1 MSPSELNV
9 FMLMLNELVT
19 IIHSETTIPKDQ
31 PFEQSVIGQYLEM
44 IKVILYKKSD
54 SFGSLVSDSV
64 KSKLQ
69 VTCITV
75 YSDYSRFQDCESMM
89 SSAIET
95 AQCSKSWDD
104 ITKLIVIR
112 CQYFSLIVTE
122 RGDDQYVEEMLRM
135 IREQRQSD
143 SFKLPMIND
152 LFLRFLSIGL
162 CIKFNVKCTE
172 NLRQITEDLV
182 STVTANHSTAR
193 NSGAANS
200 NDNGN
205 GRKRKFGE
213 ITDSDNFEIPQKRQR
228 LNDGNGLK
236 LNLITNPDHC
246 FLLNYCSL
254 ISLMWI
260 ARNSLFQHETLDG
273 MKEEIAFLLD
283 SNICDVDTEK
293 MTFFEREIMHFFK
306 ERQSQQSQQTD
317 SIVTDGRYFEETLI
331 PLLHRIDEDYCSEH
345 RVRESKLLKH
355 LQWVNINGLSKVIES
370 LFHCLQSMHRGEM
383 ERARTKISQIETH
396 LTTKGGVI
404 GNGGNDLGA
413 LSLRFLIW
421 TISIHLGL
429 VQHDGVNEQLQ
440 GMGSVMK
447 QSDEIKLLLKN
458 TFCRQKLS
466 PNPIANPFCIF
477 FADSISMK

>member
-1 MSPSELNV
+1 MGLLSEYPY
-9 FMLMLNELVT
+9 
-19 IIHSETTIPKDQ
+19 I
-31 PFEQSVIGQYLEM
+31 
-44 IKVILYKKSD
+44 
-54 SFGSLVSDSV
+54 
-64 KSKLQ
+64 
-69 VTCITV
+69 
-75 YSDYSRFQDCESMM
+75 
-89 SSAIET
+89 
-95 AQCSKSWDD
+95 
-104 ITKLIVIR
+104 
-112 CQYFSLIVTE
+112 
-122 RGDDQYVEEMLRM
+122 
-135 IREQRQSD
+135 
-143 SFKLPMIND
+143 
-152 LFLRFLSIGL
+152 
-162 CIKFNVKCTE
+162 CTE

-182 STVTANHSTAR
+182 STVNANRGSNR
-193 NSGAANS
+193 QNVIDFNDSG
-200 NDNGN
+200 NDD

-213 ITDSDNFEIPQKRQR
+213 ITDSDNFEIPRKRQR

-273 MKEEIAFLLD
+273 MKEEMAFLLD
-283 SNICDVDTEK
+283 SNICDVDPDK
-293 MTFFEREIMHFFK
+293 MTFFEREIMQFFK
-306 ERQSQQSQQTD
+306 ERQSQQLQQTD
-317 SIVTDGRYFEETLI
+317 SIVVDGRYFEETLI
-331 PLLHRIDEDYCSEH
+331 PLLRRIDEDYCSEQ
-345 RVRESKLLKH
+345 RVRESKLLKNV
-355 LQWVNINGLSKVIES
+355 QWVNINGLSKVIES

-458 TFCRQKLS
+458 TFCRQTVYLFTICVVQHRHFARDGQMWS
-466 PNPIANPFCIF
+466 SRNEIF
-477 FADSISMK
+477 RSRSHSTLD